1 MPTKKNIMEML
12 NQVSDSQPANDV
24 MMSPSLDF
32 DEALAAT
39 MSVDTPL
46 AETLDDGVVDSGC
59 GLCEVGTF
67 NDDDAAVVDS
77 GGDVQAVKGLL

>member
-1 MPTKKNIMEML
+1 MEML

-39 MSVDTPL
+39 MLAETPL
-46 AETLDDGVVDSGC
+46 AETLTDD
-59 GLCEVGTF
+59 
-67 NDDDAAVVDS
+67 
-77 GGDVQAVKGLL
+77 DVQAVKGLL

>member
-1 MPTKKNIMEML
+1 MEML

-39 MSVDTPL
+39 MSAETPL
-46 AETLDDGVVDSGC
+46 AETLDAGVVDSGC